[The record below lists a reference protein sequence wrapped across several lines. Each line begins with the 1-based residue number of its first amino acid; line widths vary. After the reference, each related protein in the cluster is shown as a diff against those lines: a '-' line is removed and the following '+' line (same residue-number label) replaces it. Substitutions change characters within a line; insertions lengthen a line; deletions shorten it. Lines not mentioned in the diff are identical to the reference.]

1 MVLLHSV
8 GPSVLYDL
16 HPFVS
21 RSHCLEDLT
30 TIHTDTDSSFNE
42 KLKLNAGSG
51 LIIVAIT
58 EVKLDFQ
65 IRDQR

>member
-1 MVLLHSV
+1 
-8 GPSVLYDL
+8 
-16 HPFVS
+16 
-21 RSHCLEDLT
+21 LEDLT

-42 KLKLNAGSG
+42 KLKLNAGSK

-65 IRDQR
+65 IRGSEMNTPKYELFMVCNQLIEVLQCIIA